1 MQQSCS
7 AWRTW
12 DLAGVR
18 EPFIRFSGFFMDT
31 KCWAGVLYKIQKTKK
46 RPISG
51 REWDS
56 WRYTILK
63 ILYPVCTWEK
73 WAAWGNPYHLKLPS
87 TKKQSRVLWFAPL
100 RCMISGGSESL
111 QQGGEK
117 KPWEPCRDQKQN
129 HSTAPYL
136 VWGMALDWFAHLKKF

>member
-46 RPISG
+46 DLSQEENGIA
-51 REWDS
+51 ED
-56 WRYTILK
+56 
-63 ILYPVCTWEK
+63 ILYLKFSTLCAPGKNELHEGTHTTWSYPVQRSSHESCDLLPWG
-73 WAAWGNPYHLKLPS
+73 AWSQEDLNHC
-87 TKKQSRVLWFAPL
+87 SRVG
-100 RCMISGGSESL
+100 RRSHESL
-111 QQGGEK
+111 VGIRNK
-117 KPWEPCRDQKQN
+117 IILLPHIWTD
-129 HSTAPYL
+129 
-136 VWGMALDWFAHLKKF
+136 MALDWFAHLKKF